1 MAGEPVILDPKE
13 LRLFAARLKQF
24 NATLSQSSQQLQ
36 AQFREL
42 GETWRDPAY
51 AKFAQQFHETMRNL
65 QAFGRVSDETVP
77 RLLKTAEK
85 AESVHR

>member
-1 MAGEPVILDPKE
+1 MSAESVILDPKE
-13 LRLFAARLKQF
+13 LRLFASRLKQF
-24 NATLSQSSQQLQ
+24 NITLSQSSQQLH
-36 AQFREL
+36 AQFKQL

-51 AKFAQQFHETMRNL
+51 AKFAQQFQETMRNL
-65 QAFGRVSDETVP
+65 QAFERVADETVP